1 MKPLCKDRDISQY
14 YQIKFTK
21 NMAEIKERLLEYL
34 KISKITKQNFCEKTG
49 ISLWN
54 ITGKSVK
61 SELGGEQIA
70 KIIGQFPNLNP
81 DWLLLGKGEMLRENT
96 PEREGDTPRYTDFF
110 EMLHEKDRQIAEK
123 DRQMSQLLTAICNLT
138 NK

>member
-1 MKPLCKDRDISQY
+1 
-14 YQIKFTK
+14 
-21 NMAEIKERLLEYL
+21 MAEIKERLLEYL

-96 PEREGDTPRYTDFF
+96 PEREGTDYLHAGIDALTVQHHADHSSLEVQSIYTSHFDPQLNEKIYTLAPDF
-110 EMLHEKDRQIAEK
+110 
-123 DRQMSQLLTAICNLT
+123 
-138 NK
+138 